1 MRGGGVLRGLAA
13 RARAA
18 APRDDVAS
26 RRASASSGL
35 DPRPD
40 SFALHRIIGN
50 DLEPR
55 HRKGQSRENLRFIL
69 ENEPP
74 LEACEKRWIVNRIVD
89 AEEER
94 AILALLEAHGQRWIR
109 IPFDPEAYRRIGWD
123 TGCLPH
129 PEYPRS
135 RAFRRL
141 DPEARQRLRLAQRR
155 LKINYVMNNNGARN
169 AALREGRSLAKWAL
183 PWDGNCFVTARAWED
198 IRASVAARP
207 HLRYFVVPMARIADN
222 ADLLRDDFSPNPVE
236 EPQILFRC
244 DAAEEFD
251 AERPYGRR
259 PKVELFWRLGVP
271 GKWDRWRDDPW
282 DPPRRARA
290 AEAGQFATVGWV
302 ARLSSGRNDLE
313 REGRAGFLSR
323 GLARQ
328 QAILAT
334 LNAVDDAL
342 ENPDADPG
350 GLLHYGTGALDALR
364 DRCGIP
370 MKESG
375 LASVILGDAEA
386 ASGRGPFS
394 VADKTSLPPSGERRD
409 YWHPAPYWWPN
420 PWIPGGR
427 PYLRRDGRRVPGTRM
442 HEPDSDQY
450 DRSRLQR
457 LFDDT
462 AALALAWRLTD
473 RPDFATR
480 AARNVETWF
489 VTPETRMNP
498 HLRYS
503 QVRRGWNRDE
513 GVGTGIIEFKD
524 FYYFLDAV
532 RILESGGVLPPSV
545 GAGLSAWLREYLG
558 WLLDSRQGAHERAAT
573 NNHGTYYD
581 LQVSAVAARLGER
594 DVLRETLLRAQARVA
609 AQMTP
614 SGEQPEEMSRRT
626 KAHYCLFNLQ
636 GWMNLIR
643 VGRRTG
649 MLRPDFDVEP
659 WTRVRAAVLWVL
671 ERDMAAC
678 SGESFDVDR
687 MAPLAA
693 QARENGIILPAS
705 GRRGSMPARPVFDPH
720 DGIAPYWPLGVPD
733 PDAANGS

>member
-1 MRGGGVLRGLAA
+1 M
-13 RARAA
+13 
-18 APRDDVAS
+18 
-26 RRASASSGL
+26 
-35 DPRPD
+35 
-40 SFALHRIIGN
+40 
-50 DLEPR
+50 
-55 HRKGQSRENLRFIL
+55 
-69 ENEPP
+69 
-74 LEACEKRWIVNRIVD
+74 NRIVD

-94 AILALLEAHGQRWIR
+94 AILDLLEAHGQRWIR

-123 TGCLPH
+123 TGCLPD

-141 DPEARQRLRLAQRR
+141 DPEARRRLRLAQLRPG
-155 LKINYVMNNNGARN
+155 INYVMNNNGARN

-183 PWDGNCFVTARAWED
+183 PWDGNCFVTARAWEE

-207 HLRYFVVPMARIADN
+207 HLRYFVVPMARVADN
-222 ADLLRDDFSPNPVE
+222 ADLLREDFAPDPVE
-236 EPQILFRC
+236 EPQILFRR

-251 AERPYGRR
+251 PERPYGRR
-259 PKVELFWRLGVP
+259 PKVELFWRLGIP

-282 DPPRRARA
+282 DLPRRGRA
-290 AEAGQFATVGWV
+290 AEAGRFAAAGWV
-302 ARLSSGRNDLE
+302 ARLSSGRSELE
-313 REGRAGFLSR
+313 RADKAGFLGR

-328 QAILAT
+328 EAILAT

-342 ENPDADPG
+342 DNPHADPG

-364 DRCGIP
+364 ADAD
-370 MKESG
+370 G

-394 VADKTSLPPSGERRD
+394 VVDKTSLPPSGDRRD

-442 HEPDSDQY
+442 HEPDSDRY

-462 AALALAWRLTD
+462 TALALAWRLTG
-473 RPDFATR
+473 RRGFA
-480 AARNVETWF
+480 AVASRNVATWF
-489 VTPETRMNP
+489 ADPETRMNP

-524 FYYFLDAV
+524 LYYFLDAV
-532 RILESGGVLPPSV
+532 RILETGGALAPSV
-545 GAGLSAWLREYLG
+545 GADLSAWLRDYLG

-581 LQVSAVAARLGER
+581 LQVAAVAARLGER

-614 SGEQPEEMSRRT
+614 SGEQPEEMRRRT
-626 KAHYCLFNLQ
+626 GAHYCLFNLQ
-636 GWMNLIR
+636 GWVNLIR
-643 VGRRTG
+643 IGRRTG
-649 MLRPDFDVEP
+649 LLRPDFDAEP

-671 ERDMAAC
+671 ERDMAAW
-678 SGESFDVDR
+678 SGEAFDAER
-687 MAPLAA
+687 IMPLAA
-693 QARENGIILPAS
+693 QARENGILPEGS
-705 GRRGSMPARPVFDPH
+705 GAGGAEPARPVFDPH
-720 DGIAPYWPLGVPD
+720 DGIAPYWPLCA
-733 PDAANGS
+733 PDAGAGAAAR